1 MTAEHSEGVVL
12 RMRTLGDT
20 SLVVHWLTPEHGR
33 LATVAKG
40 ARGPKSP
47 LRGRLDW
54 CFEAEFSFRRSPRG
68 DLHGLGEVV
77 VRNPHE
83 ALRQRIDALELVA
96 HAVATLEQVTETE
109 TPQPEVHRLF
119 LEFLAFLEIQG
130 PMPRARFAWDLRFL
144 ALQGL
149 QPDPENLEPGVADLM
164 ESLLTAEWSALAA
177 LEAPPGAVRGLHRFL
192 HGFWIHQFGR
202 LPGRSSRGDRH

>member
-1 MTAEHSEGVVL
+1 MNAERSEGLVL
-12 RMRTLGDT
+12 RLRPLGDT
-20 SLVVHWLTPEHGR
+20 SLIVHWLTPDRGR

-47 LRGRLDW
+47 FRGKLDW
-54 CFEAEFSFRRSPRG
+54 CFESEFSFRRNPKG
-68 DLHGLGEVV
+68 DLHSLSEVV
-77 VRNPHE
+77 VRNPH
-83 ALRQRIDALELVA
+83 ASLRREVGSLELIA

-109 TPQPEVHRLF
+109 TPQPEAHRLF

-130 PMPRARFAWDLRFL
+130 PMARAQFAWDLRFL

-149 QPDPENLEPGVADLM
+149 QPDPDGMAPETAALM
-164 ESLLTAEWSALAA
+164 ETLLTAEWSTLAA
-177 LEAPPGAVRGLHRFL
+177 LEAPPEVVRDLRQFL

-202 LPGRSSRGDRH
+202 SPGNRNARR

>member
-1 MTAEHSEGVVL
+1 MSSDRSEGVVIRL
-12 RMRTLGDT
+12 RPLGDT
-20 SLVVHWLTPEHGR
+20 SLIVHWLTPEHGR

-47 LRGRLDW
+47 LRGKLDW
-54 CFEAEFSFRRSPRG
+54 CFEAEFSFRRNPKG
-68 DLHGLGEVV
+68 DLHSLSEVV
-77 VRNPHE
+77 VRNAHAP
-83 ALRQRIDALELVA
+83 LRREVGSLELIA

-130 PMPRARFAWDLRFL
+130 PMARAQFAWDLRFL
-144 ALQGL
+144 AIQGL
-149 QPDPENLEPGVADLM
+149 QPDPDGLTPEAGALM
-164 ESLLTAEWSALAA
+164 ETLLTAEWSDLAA
-177 LEAPPGAVRGLHRFL
+177 LDAPQESVRCLRQYL

-202 LPGRSSRGDRH
+202 SPGNRNARR

>member
-1 MTAEHSEGVVL
+1 MTAERSEGVIL
-12 RMRTLGDT
+12 RLRPLGDT
-20 SLVVHWLTPEHGR
+20 SLVVHWLTPDLGR

-40 ARGPKSP
+40 ARGPKSA

-54 CFEAEFSFRRSPRG
+54 CFEAEFSFRRSRRG
-68 DLHGLGEVV
+68 DLHTLGEVV
-77 VRNPHE
+77 VRNPHA
-83 ALRQRIDALELVA
+83 ALRSRIDALELVA

-109 TPQPEVHRLF
+109 TPQPEVHQLF

-130 PMPRARFAWDLRFL
+130 PMSRARFAWDLRFL

-149 QPDPENLEPGVADLM
+149 QPDPEALEPGVADLM
-164 ESLLTAEWSALAA
+164 DSLLTDEWSVLAA
-177 LEAPPGAVRGLHRFL
+177 LEAQPEAVRDLRRFL

-202 LPGRSSRGDRH
+202 LPGRRNPPR

>member
-1 MTAEHSEGVVL
+1 MTAERSEGVIL
-12 RMRTLGDT
+12 RLRPLGDT
-20 SLVVHWLTPEHGR
+20 SLVVHWLTPDLGR

-40 ARGPKSP
+40 ARGPKSA

-54 CFEAEFSFRRSPRG
+54 CFEAECSFRRNPRG
-68 DLHGLGEVV
+68 DLHALGEVV
-77 VRNPHE
+77 VRNTHAP
-83 ALRQRIDALELVA
+83 LRRDVGSLELIA

-130 PMPRARFAWDLRFL
+130 PMARAQFAWDLRFL

-149 QPDPENLEPGVADLM
+149 QPDPEGLAPGTADLM
-164 ESLLTAEWSALAA
+164 ETLLTADWSALAT
-177 LEAPPGAVRGLHRFL
+177 LEAPPEGVRDLRHFL

-202 LPGRSSRGDRH
+202 SPGNRNARR